1 MKPDLITLDHKQPA
15 TPLKTDTS
23 TTEGF
28 LNLGMKPKC
37 SKTWDMKWHCLGY
50 KEFIEKLRVYW
61 YRGTNNDGD
70 YFTKHHPPIH
80 HRQMRPRYIHT
91 SNLVRKFSQTIRL

>member
-37 SKTWDMKWHCLGY
+37 SKPWDMKWHWLRDNAVRDQ
-50 KEFIEKLRVYW
+50 LRVYW
-61 YRGTNNDGD
+61 YRGTKNDA
-70 YFTKHHPPIH
+70 YYKKITLQFTIVKCDLGI
-80 HRQMRPRYIHT
+80 YIP
-91 SNLVRKFSQTIRL
+91 QI